1 MSTEQV
7 ISKYEKYINPAMAKL
22 FRFMGLNSVENR
34 AQGCYVYDEQ
44 DKEYIDCLGGYG
56 VFALGHCHPQ
66 VVKAVQE
73 QVGRIPLSSKV
84 LFNRQ
89 LADLAEKLA
98 EITPGDLQYS
108 FIVNSGTEAVEAMLK
123 VAKLATG
130 KGKFLCMTNSFHSK
144 SLGSLSATGREL
156 FREPFKPLLN
166 GFEHIPFGDIK
177 ALEQKLDSSY
187 AGVILEP
194 IQGEGGIILPPAGY
208 LQKIRELCDQ
218 HGVLM
223 LVDEVQTGMGR
234 TGKYFAVEHEAVVPD
249 IIALAKALGGGV
261 MPIGAIVARE
271 KVWQGLIESPFL
283 HTTTF
288 GGNQLAC
295 TAALATIEVIEKEGL
310 LALARDNGAYFLAG
324 LRAIQD
330 KYPAVITQV
339 RGLGMMLG
347 LELSKEGV
355 GGLLLSLLIDDGI
368 LIAYTLNNPKVIRLE
383 PALNMPREL
392 IDIVLAKIECA
403 VATAN
408 EAIEDL

>member
-130 KGKFLCMTNSFHSK
+130 KGKFLCMTNSFHGK

-156 FREPFKPLLN
+156 FREPFKPLIL
-166 GFEHIPFGDIK
+166 
-177 ALEQKLDSSY
+177 AMLE
-187 AGVILEP
+187 
-194 IQGEGGIILPPAGY
+194 
-208 LQKIRELCDQ
+208 
-218 HGVLM
+218 
-223 LVDEVQTGMGR
+223 
-234 TGKYFAVEHEAVVPD
+234 
-249 IIALAKALGGGV
+249 
-261 MPIGAIVARE
+261 
-271 KVWQGLIESPFL
+271 
-283 HTTTF
+283 
-288 GGNQLAC
+288 
-295 TAALATIEVIEKEGL
+295 
-310 LALARDNGAYFLAG
+310 
-324 LRAIQD
+324 
-330 KYPAVITQV
+330 
-339 RGLGMMLG
+339 
-347 LELSKEGV
+347 
-355 GGLLLSLLIDDGI
+355 
-368 LIAYTLNNPKVIRLE
+368 
-383 PALNMPREL
+383 
-392 IDIVLAKIECA
+392 
-403 VATAN
+403 
-408 EAIEDL
+408 